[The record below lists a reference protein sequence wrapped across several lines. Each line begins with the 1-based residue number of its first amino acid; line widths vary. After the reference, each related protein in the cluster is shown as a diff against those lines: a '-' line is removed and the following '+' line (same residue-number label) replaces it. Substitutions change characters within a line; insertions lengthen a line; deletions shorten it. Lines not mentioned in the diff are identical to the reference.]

1 MPMLTSKKEHEK
13 FFFILQ
19 QGFNDGILSWDS
31 HPFSH
36 IKNVRLDHEVYPYVE
51 DKAFMYS
58 MKLNNFM
65 FDIINEF
72 ATKSPEVKNIDQMFI
87 VKRDHNIET
96 IKSIESRFILVY
108 FPQTN
113 EIEQYSNH
121 DFKELDLDHFSIH
134 EYLVLLP
141 FN

>member
-19 QGFNDGILSWDS
+19 QGFNDNILSWEES
-31 HPFSH
+31 PFKH
-36 IKNVRLDHEVYPYVE
+36 IKNVKLDHEVYPYVE
-51 DKAFMYS
+51 DKNFMYS

-65 FDIINEF
+65 FDIVNEF
-72 ATKSPEVKNIDQMFI
+72 SINTKDAKNIDQMFI
-87 VKRDHNIET
+87 VKRDKNLDV
-96 IKSIESRFILVY
+96 IKQIESSFIAIY

-113 EIEQYSNH
+113 EIEKYSN
-121 DFKELDLDHFSIH
+121 KELKDLDLDQFSIH
-134 EYLVLLP
+134 EYFVLLP